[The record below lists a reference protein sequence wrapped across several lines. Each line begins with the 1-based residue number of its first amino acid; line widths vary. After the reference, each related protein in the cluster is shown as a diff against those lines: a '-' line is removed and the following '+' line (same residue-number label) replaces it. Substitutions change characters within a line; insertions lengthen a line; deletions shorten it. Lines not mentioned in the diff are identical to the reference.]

1 MQIKTSVNFRNQYM
15 FYCVDCITL
24 HSFYYTLVQLQ
35 EKVTVMDNT
44 VKSKVILTMSSD
56 KYLVLD

>member
-1 MQIKTSVNFRNQYM
+1 M